1 MQRKTRNRIST
12 GLFVPAMALAGA
24 SFAQTAA
31 PAAAPSPTPGSAAT
45 ENAQNQASTKDR
57 ANAQDRSRT
66 QDQANSPD
74 RANTAT
80 PAASAKSTDASSGDS
95 AAAPGAS
102 GSSADRSKPTPTA
115 RTGEAAAQ
123 DQPHAMRASKI
134 IGENVIDAQGDKLG
148 EIEDLVIDANGQA
161 VRYAV
166 LSHGGVLGVGEKRFA
181 YPVSL
186 LKTKDGSDDLVLN
199 VSKEKLEKAPGMESG
214 KSPFDNDY
222 AAEVDRYYGTSSD
235 GSANRQLVRASE
247 LIGKDIDDRSGK
259 DAGEIED
266 LIVDLAGNRVE
277 YAVIDFDDSWAK
289 ESDGK
294 LVAIPLESLKMPAD
308 KDDKLVIDA
317 PAESV
322 DMSRAFSENQWPDFS
337 EPAWRQSTSE
347 TGPDKRAA
355 VTTTQ

>member
-45 ENAQNQASTKDR
+45 ENAQDQASTE
-57 ANAQDRSRT
+57 N
-66 QDQANSPD
+66 

-80 PAASAKSTDASSGDS
+80 PAASAKSS
-95 AAAPGAS
+95 AS
-102 GSSADRSKPTPTA
+102 GSSADRSGPTPTA
-115 RTGEAAAQ
+115 RTGEAATQ
-123 DQPHAMRASKI
+123 DQPHAMRASRI

-235 GSANRQLVRASE
+235 ASTNRQLVRASE

-277 YAVIDFDDSWAK
+277 YAVVDFDDSWAK

-308 KDDKLVIDA
+308 KDDKLVIDT
-317 PAESV
+317 PAEKV

-337 EPAWRQSTSE
+337 EPSWRQSASDAD
-347 TGPDKRAA
+347 PDKQAA